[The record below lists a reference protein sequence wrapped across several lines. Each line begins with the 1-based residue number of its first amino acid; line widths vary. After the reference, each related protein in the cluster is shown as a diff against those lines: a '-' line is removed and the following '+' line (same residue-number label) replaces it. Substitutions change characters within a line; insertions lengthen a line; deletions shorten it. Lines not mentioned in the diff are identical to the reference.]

1 MSDPAQMRRHS
12 VTLSGHRTSI
22 SLEDEF
28 WAQLQRIAA
37 TRGLSINALVTEIDK
52 ARTGNLSSALRL
64 FVLDDLRQDAGN
76 RTGLT

>member
-1 MSDPAQMRRHS
+1 MNDPAEMRRHS

-22 SLEDEF
+22 SLEDGF
-28 WAQLQRIAA
+28 WAELQRIAT
-37 TRGLSINALVTEIDK
+37 TRSLSINALVTEVDK

-64 FVLDDLRQDAGN
+64 LVLADLRQESRN